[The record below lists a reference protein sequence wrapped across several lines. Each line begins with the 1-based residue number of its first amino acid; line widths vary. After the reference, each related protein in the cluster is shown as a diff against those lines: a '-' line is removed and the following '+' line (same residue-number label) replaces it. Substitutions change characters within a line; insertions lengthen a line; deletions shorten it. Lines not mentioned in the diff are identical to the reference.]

1 MIQRIAVLSLLAL
14 AGAVG
19 TAAGQESRSLLQE
32 FHFDASREELRQ
44 RLDSL
49 RTVLEGAERSDRSEG
64 QLASVRREA
73 QRVQSRLENGDL
85 RPGDAIEVDVPADG
99 SVTGTYQVTAQRT
112 LDLPAAGI
120 VDVGDLLYSEV
131 PDRVSQAVRSVVR
144 AERIDVQP
152 LIRVAVLGQVS
163 NPGYYD
169 LAPSSTV
176 SDAIMAAGGPTQS
189 AEVQKARLRRP
200 EQRGGEDEGTRI
212 PSLTGRSLIALG
224 VTRGDEV
231 YIPASSGFPLRTVA
245 TVFGLVSSITFAATR
260 IF

>member
-1 MIQRIAVLSLLAL
+1 MIQRVVALSLLA
-14 AGAVG
+14 V
-19 TAAGQESRSLLQE
+19 AAASGSAFGQDSQPELE
-32 FHFDASREELRQ
+32 PFHFDATREELRQ

-49 RTVLEGAERSDRSEG
+49 RAALEEARRANRQEG
-64 QLASVRREA
+64 EASLRRRA

-85 RPGDAIEVDVPADG
+85 RPGDVIQVGVPAD
-99 SVTGTYQVTAQRT
+99 SSLTGTYRVTAQQT

-131 PDRVSQAVRSVVR
+131 PDRVSAALRSVIR
-144 AERIDVQP
+144 TQRIEVQP

-163 NPGYYD
+163 DPGYYD

-189 AEVQKARLRRP
+189 AEIQKARLRRP
-200 EQRGGEDEGTRI
+200 EQRGGEDKGTRI

-231 YIPASSGFPLRTVA
+231 YIPASSGFPLRTIA
-245 TVFGLVSSITFAATR
+245 TVFGLVSSLTFAATR

>member
-14 AGAVG
+14 AAVPG
-19 TAAGQESRSLLQE
+19 SAISQDTQSKLEVFQ
-32 FHFDASREELRQ
+32 FDATREELRQ

-49 RTVLEGAERSDRSEG
+49 RTAMEEARVAERKREAAG
-64 QLASVRREA
+64 LRRRA

-85 RPGDAIEVDVPADG
+85 RPGDAIQISVPAD
-99 SVTGTYQVTAQRT
+99 SSLTGTFQVTAQQT

-131 PDRVSQAVRSVVR
+131 PDRVSSALRSVIR
-144 AERIDVQP
+144 TQRIEVQP

-169 LAPSSTV
+169 LIPSSTV

-200 EQRGGEDEGTRI
+200 EQSGGEDEGTRI
-212 PSLTGRSLIALG
+212 PSLTGQSLIALG
-224 VTRGDEV
+224 ITRGDEV
-231 YIPASSGFPLRTVA
+231 YIPSEGSFPLRTVA

>member
-1 MIQRIAVLSLLAL
+1 MIQRVVILSLLAL
-14 AGAVG
+14 A
-19 TAAGQESRSLLQE
+19 AAHSSAIGQDSQTKLEAFQ
-32 FHFDASREELRQ
+32 FDATREELRQ

-49 RTVLEGAERSDRSEG
+49 RTAMEEAKRANRKQKTVSL
-64 QLASVRREA
+64 RRKA

-85 RPGDAIEVDVPADG
+85 RPGDAIQISVPAD
-99 SVTGTYQVTAQRT
+99 SSLTGTYQVTAQQT

-131 PDRVSQAVRSVVR
+131 PARVTEALRSVIR
-144 AERIDVQP
+144 TQRIEVQP

-169 LAPSSTV
+169 LVPSSTV

-200 EQRGGEDEGTRI
+200 EQKEGEDRGTRI

-224 VTRGDEV
+224 ITRGDEV
-231 YIPASSGFPLRTVA
+231 YIPSSSSFPLRTVSA
-245 TVFGLVSSITFAATR
+245 VFGLISSITFAATR